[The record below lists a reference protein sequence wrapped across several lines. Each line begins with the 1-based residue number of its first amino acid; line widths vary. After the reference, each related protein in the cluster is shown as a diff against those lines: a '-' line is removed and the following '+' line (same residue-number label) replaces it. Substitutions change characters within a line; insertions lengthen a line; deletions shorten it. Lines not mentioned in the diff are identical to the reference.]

1 MLPSPN
7 IHWTMEV
14 PMSQD
19 TLSFRDRLLAQSE
32 EYRRLDEQHHE
43 YESRLVALTGKA
55 VLSDEEQVEETT
67 LKKKKLQVK
76 DRMEAIARQARASEA
91 HP

>member
-1 MLPSPN
+1 MAQEPGE
-7 IHWTMEV
+7 HAAH
-14 PMSQD
+14 
-19 TLSFRDRLLAQSE
+19 LLE
-32 EYRRLDEQHHE
+32 DDEYRRLDEQHNE
-43 YESRLVALTGKA
+43 YEYRLADLTAKA

-76 DRMEAIARQARASEA
+76 DRMQAIAREHRAV

>member
-1 MLPSPN
+1 
-7 IHWTMEV
+7 
-14 PMSQD
+14 MSQHSD
-19 TLSFRDRLLAQSE
+19 ALKEALLATHD
-32 EYRRLDEQHHE
+32 EYRQLQAQHHE
-43 YESRLVALTGKA
+43 YEERLTVLSEKA

-76 DRMEAIARQARASEA
+76 DRMQEIVRRHRGAAA